1 MSDITSKEGSD
12 FLEYWDSLGFFENLK
27 VILPPDFMLL
37 FEIARNIF
45 TDERSIDAMTAIEEI
60 AEEEKIYEPDREE
73 NIQVNRVDKIAP
85 LGDKMEIDT
94 FKNINDMKKALPREL
109 ALDEL
114 FDVKLFTKTLIVQR
128 FYESESDSFK
138 PISTQQDDAG
148 KDANRFEQKFY
159 LLLDRSRS
167 MDHNMRSLFAKCIV
181 AEFLRRKLNSK
192 AKLFYRPFDSKPGRL
207 YRVEKPED
215 FPKLVERVLLTSTGG
230 RSTNIEA
237 AVFQAVKDIEYEK
250 EMMNTEILI
259 VTDGISKINK
269 YEMKKRLGHIKLNV
283 LKIGDELGEA
293 DFYSIKEAFDQEN
306 MEYNPTSYN
315 VKSIK
320 KEMDGSDDSMS
331 MNDQRA
337 NRIILDHS
345 EKVFKD
351 LKEVSKKFI
360 EISDFHGDD
369 LFQVT
374 DETISGIKQSVEA
387 FKKMDISDKSLE
399 EKPKIYKKLHF
410 LHQYVQLLEEK
421 GKSHKGE
428 LASISLDIM
437 SVKEKFLKD
446 PELLFEIMEVKE
458 IDEDKKM
465 LRLAKKEA
473 KKLFK
478 EMEKNQ
484 KKLTIKEMK
493 MAKLILSYDMGDS
506 GSIGHFFLLIIIKFL
521 QFLKRVI
528 TAPFRLFNSK
538 N

>member
-1 MSDITSKEGSD
+1 VSDITSKEGSD

-27 VILPPDFMLL
+27 VILPPDFMML

-45 TDERSIDAMTAIEEI
+45 TDERSLDAMSAIEDI
-60 AEEEKIYEPDREE
+60 AEEEKVYEPDREE

-128 FYESESDSFK
+128 FYVSESESFK
-138 PISTQQDDAG
+138 PISTRQDDAG

-167 MDHNMRSLFAKCIV
+167 MDHNMRSLFSKCIV

-207 YRVEKPED
+207 YRVEKLED
-215 FPKLVERVLLTSTGG
+215 FPRLIERVLLTSTGG
-230 RSTNIEA
+230 KSTNIEA

-283 LKIGDELGEA
+283 LKIGDELAEA
-293 DFYSIKEAFDQEN
+293 DFYSIKEAFEQEN
-306 MEYNPTSYN
+306 MEYNPSSYN

-320 KEMDGSDDSMS
+320 REMDNEGENMS

-337 NRIILDHS
+337 SRIVLDHS
-345 EKVFKD
+345 EKVFRD

-360 EISDFHGDD
+360 EINDFHGDD

-374 DETISGIKQSVEA
+374 DETIMGIKQSLNE
-387 FKKMDISDKSLE
+387 FRKIDISEKTQE
-399 EKPKIYKKLHF
+399 EKPRIYKKLHF

-421 GKSHKGE
+421 GKSHKSE
-428 LASISLDIM
+428 LAGISMDILSI
-437 SVKEKFLKD
+437 KEKFLKD
-446 PELLFEIMEVKE
+446 PELLFEVMEVKE

-465 LRLAKKEA
+465 LRLANKEA

-484 KKLTIKEMK
+484 KKLSIKEMK
-493 MAKLILSYDMGDS
+493 MAKLILAYDIGDS
-506 GSIGHFFLLIIIKFL
+506 GSIGHFFILLIIKFL
-521 QFLKRVI
+521 QYLKKVI
-528 TAPFRLFNSK
+528 SAPLRIFSSK
-538 N
+538 G

>member
-27 VILPPDFMLL
+27 VILPPDFMML

-45 TDERSIDAMTAIEEI
+45 TDERSLDAMSAIEDI
-60 AEEEKIYEPDREE
+60 AEEEKVYEPDREE

-128 FYESESDSFK
+128 FYVSESESFK
-138 PISTQQDDAG
+138 PISTRQDDAG

-167 MDHNMRSLFAKCIV
+167 MDHNMRSLFSKCIV

-207 YRVEKPED
+207 YRVEKLED
-215 FPKLVERVLLTSTGG
+215 FPRLIERVLLTSTGG
-230 RSTNIEA
+230 KSTNIEA

-283 LKIGDELGEA
+283 LKIGDELAEA
-293 DFYSIKEAFDQEN
+293 DFYSIKEAFEQEN
-306 MEYNPTSYN
+306 MEYNPSSYN

-320 KEMDGSDDSMS
+320 REMDNEGENMS

-337 NRIILDHS
+337 SRIVLDHS
-345 EKVFKD
+345 EKVFRD

-360 EISDFHGDD
+360 EINDFHGDD

-374 DETISGIKQSVEA
+374 DETIMGIKQSLNE
-387 FKKMDISDKSLE
+387 FRKIDISEKTQE
-399 EKPKIYKKLHF
+399 EKPRIYKKLHF

-421 GKSHKGE
+421 GKSHKSE
-428 LASISLDIM
+428 LAGISMDILSI
-437 SVKEKFLKD
+437 KEKFLKD
-446 PELLFEIMEVKE
+446 PELLFEVMEVKE

-465 LRLAKKEA
+465 LRLANKEA

-484 KKLTIKEMK
+484 KKLSIKEMK
-493 MAKLILSYDMGDS
+493 MAKLILAYDIGDS
-506 GSIGHFFLLIIIKFL
+506 GSIGHFFILLIIKFL
-521 QFLKRVI
+521 QYLKKVI
-528 TAPFRLFNSK
+528 SAPLRIFSSK
-538 N
+538 G